1 MRKSAILF
9 LVSLAGLGLMLEPGE
24 AQSGAC
30 RWYAD
35 TALKQQ
41 QQNERRKC
49 GFAGPAWNS
58 DHEAHLAWC
67 AQQRPDAWR
76 AAARER
82 ARLLAGCKG

>member
-1 MRKSAILF
+1 VVLLSAT
-9 LVSLAGLGLMLEPGE
+9 SLGAVPGLAHG
-24 AQSGAC
+24 QSASC

-49 GFAGPAWNS
+49 GFTGPAWNG
-58 DHEAHLAWC
+58 DYRAHLAWC
-67 AQQRPDAWR
+67 AQQPPETWR

-82 ARLLAGCKG
+82 ARLLAGCKS